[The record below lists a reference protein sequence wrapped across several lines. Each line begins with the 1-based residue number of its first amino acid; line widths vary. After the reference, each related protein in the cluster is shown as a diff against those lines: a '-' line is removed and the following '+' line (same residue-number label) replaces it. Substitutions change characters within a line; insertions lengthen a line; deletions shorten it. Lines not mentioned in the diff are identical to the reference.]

1 MKRQTT
7 YRTDLTLGHLSQSCK
22 LILDIL
28 SDYSD
33 YHDEEELPW
42 AYDIEDDEHRDE
54 YVKEF
59 EKIIS
64 DIEEIKQAILNGTL
78 KIIHDN
84 PITKVS

>member
-22 LILDIL
+22 FILDIL
-28 SDYSD
+28 SDYQDETEERLKEWECYLHD
-33 YHDEEELPW
+33 Y
-42 AYDIEDDEHRDE
+42 EDKDLH
-54 YVKEF
+54 VKKLEI
-59 EKIIS
+59 IIS
-64 DIEEIKQAILNGTL
+64 DIEEIKQAILKGEM